1 MDTKL
6 MEEFEELEGQL
17 ADVDESKVGTAMRV
31 AHCSNCL
38 CDRLFGALGVENRT
52 AGGGG

>member
-17 ADVDESKVGTAMRV
+17 ADVDESKVCNGV
-31 AHCSNCL
+31 S
-38 CDRLFGALGVENRT
+38 LGRT
-52 AGGGG
+52 LLDLLV